1 MKSETRAWIIFIL
14 LLIFWRTLPVSPFNY
29 FAGMIRDWFDLV
41 AGQPFLPPVWQV
53 LISFLMISLLLTAL
67 LLVGRTRSRLYLA
80 GICALAE
87 MAHHLVVCIKTNQ
100 IYAVSP
106 AIAIGLALALLFLI
120 IKAKSPGLWLSD
132 AFVLSLPAWLIHDS
146 VLPLLFSLLG
156 LDKGSVA
163 DWFMLTDNPMIAV
176 MDGRLGL
183 PTIVWSII
191 PLLLAGLPLVFF
203 TKKRMKG

>member
-1 MKSETRAWIIFIL
+1 MKSETRAWIIFVL

-132 AFVLSLPAWLIHDS
+132 AFVLALPAWLIHDS
-146 VLPLLFSLLG
+146 VLPPLFRLLG

-163 DWFMLTDNPMIAV
+163 DWFLFTDSPMIAI
-176 MDGRLGL
+176 MDDRLGL

-191 PLLLAGLPLVFF
+191 PLALAALPMIFF
-203 TKKRMKG
+203 TRKRMKG